1 MRLDGSGKCPGYT
14 LESQEHFVFRGH
26 AGPDCGPSDH
36 LPSVAETPCP
46 PAPVLSEATS
56 LQSRQPGSSSIV
68 RSPLPS
74 LSDYCRTFW
83 FPSPAFSFSP
93 SPHSLMI
100 CLSLGHPTAGAGSF
114 PQGSGGLVGR
124 RVLAPRGHSCW
135 PVLSLLPP
143 SCSPQACSSPSPPL
157 PLAGPLSSQDHS
169 RVTLPARG
177 KGGSFTSL
185 SSHVHP
191 TLCPRSPGPL
201 LGSRYVSR
209 EDEQRDA
216 EGQQR
221 QGGHG
226 CA

>member
-1 MRLDGSGKCPGYT
+1 MCPGYT
-14 LESQEHFVFRGH
+14 LESQEHIVFRGDV
-26 AGPDCGPSDH
+26 GLDSEPSDH
-36 LPSVAETPCP
+36 LPSVAKTPCP
-46 PAPVLSEATS
+46 PAHVLSEVTS
-56 LQSRQPGSSSIV
+56 LQSPQPGSSSVV
-68 RSPLPS
+68 RSPLPLRLLPGLLVS
-74 LSDYCRTFW
+74 V
-83 FPSPAFSFSP
+83 PHFSFSS

-100 CLSLGHPTAGAGSF
+100 CLSLNGPAAGAGSF
-114 PQGSGGLVGR
+114 PQGSRVLVGR

>member
-1 MRLDGSGKCPGYT
+1 MCPGYT

-143 SCSPQACSSPSPPL
+143 SCSPQACSSPRCPSLVPFLAGITAGSPFLQEEKEVPSPPFV
-157 PLAGPLSSQDHS
+157 S
-169 RVTLPARG
+169 
-177 KGGSFTSL
+177 
-185 SSHVHP
+185 
-191 TLCPRSPGPL
+191 RSPHPL
-201 LGSRYVSR
+201 PTFPRTSPWKPLCF
-209 EDEQRDA
+209 QR
-216 EGQQR
+216 R
-221 QGGHG
+221 
-226 CA
+226 